1 MKFKYDT
8 NIYSL
13 ANMYNKVNLKYAKF
27 YCIDD
32 DQFHTFYV
40 EEYHPN
46 TSMISVQ
53 TYEHNTWIKKIHE
66 VQTERIALCF
76 NDAVEYEYN
85 KLLSELNEEQREF
98 MKDLV
103 SYKEHSAAIAGYNGC
118 I

>member
-8 NIYSL
+8 NTYSL
-13 ANMYNKVNLKYAKF
+13 ANMYNKVDLKYVKF

-32 DQFHTFYV
+32 DQFHTFHV

-46 TSMISVQ
+46 TSTISVQ
-53 TYEHNTWIKKIHE
+53 TYEHNTWVKKIHKI
-66 VQTERIALCF
+66 QTERIALCF

-85 KLLSELNEEQREF
+85 KLLSELSEEQREF

-103 SYKEHSAAIAGYNGC
+103 SYKEHSTAIAGYNGC